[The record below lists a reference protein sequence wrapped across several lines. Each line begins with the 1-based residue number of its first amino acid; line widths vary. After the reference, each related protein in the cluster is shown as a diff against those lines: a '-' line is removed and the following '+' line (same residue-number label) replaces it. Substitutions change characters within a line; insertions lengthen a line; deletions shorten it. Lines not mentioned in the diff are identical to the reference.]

1 MPPRSSDYYNPYQD
15 EPQNSPDEQTAAE
28 TAPAP
33 ETSRQR
39 HNRTRQ
45 SRDTAARAAEPAAAT
60 SRTSSSRT
68 AGGSLRRVLSDR
80 RLRLFTGVV
89 LMLLALFALV
99 SAFSAFIHSGEDQA
113 KVLYNS
119 VGQIVDSGAQI
130 KNAAGPAG
138 AFLGNL
144 LLTETLGI
152 GSLAVIFYVGAIGAS
167 LVGLMR
173 LRFWSLTFKCL
184 ILAITLSLVIGLITF
199 GSSGVITWG
208 GHHGYYVNKLL
219 IDYTSPFGAICV
231 SLAMLTLVTLLFLTQ
246 LIRLINAYRRKMASI
261 RERRAQAQ
269 SRAEAKK
276 RRVEAEMQQSPIA
289 DGDDTATTAED
300 VREEQAAEETTDPFE
315 LSEDPETDEF
325 TSESSSYEPVFA
337 TTSPDNV
344 PEQQQQPTLSPA
356 DEFIVETNA
365 IEEAESI
372 TTDTYDPTA
381 ELHRPACR
389 PRRQHGH
396 HRHRRAGREQRAH
409 HQGSRTVQHQ
419 DLLNQSHCRTHHH
432 PV

>member
-39 HNRTRQ
+39 QNRTRQ

-89 LMLLALFALV
+89 MMLLALFALV

-173 LRFWSLTFKCL
+173 FRF
-184 ILAITLSLVIGLITF
+184 
-199 GSSGVITWG
+199 
-208 GHHGYYVNKLL
+208 
-219 IDYTSPFGAICV
+219 
-231 SLAMLTLVTLLFLTQ
+231 
-246 LIRLINAYRRKMASI
+246 
-261 RERRAQAQ
+261 
-269 SRAEAKK
+269 
-276 RRVEAEMQQSPIA
+276 
-289 DGDDTATTAED
+289 
-300 VREEQAAEETTDPFE
+300 
-315 LSEDPETDEF
+315 
-325 TSESSSYEPVFA
+325 
-337 TTSPDNV
+337 
-344 PEQQQQPTLSPA
+344 
-356 DEFIVETNA
+356 
-365 IEEAESI
+365 
-372 TTDTYDPTA
+372 
-381 ELHRPACR
+381 
-389 PRRQHGH
+389 
-396 HRHRRAGREQRAH
+396 
-409 HQGSRTVQHQ
+409 
-419 DLLNQSHCRTHHH
+419 
-432 PV
+432 